1 MQLNY
6 INVVDNIVS
15 EKLQDEIEEVYVSSF
30 FPWNYFE
37 HSVGVGEYKMT
48 DNTYDTSF
56 FSHTH
61 YKNGRDITNYIPD
74 VKNIPHLFAEKNKI
88 NIRNINRIRANL
100 TRNFTDYK
108 ECNHS
113 AIHRDWNHIFSS
125 DSPLMFCSL
134 LYYVNDSDGDTKFF
148 DENYN
153 QIESVTPKKGRAVF
167 FNSNILHAG
176 SNPIKNNIRI
186 VINYTLE
193 IER

>member
-1 MQLNY
+1 MELNY

-15 EKLQDEIEEVYVSSF
+15 EKLQDEIEEAYVSSF

-37 HSVGVGEYKMT
+37 HSVGVGEYKIT

-74 VKNIPHLFAEKNKI
+74 VKNIPHLFADKNKI

-108 ECNHS
+108 E
-113 AIHRDWNHIFSS
+113 
-125 DSPLMFCSL
+125 
-134 LYYVNDSDGDTKFF
+134 
-148 DENYN
+148 
-153 QIESVTPKKGRAVF
+153 
-167 FNSNILHAG
+167 
-176 SNPIKNNIRI
+176 
-186 VINYTLE
+186 
-193 IER
+193 